1 MRFAVLEIADT
12 SARPFS
18 LGKAN
23 PLRYYFKVIIMIADC
38 DLLGSATCICG
49 DCFIV
54 GYSKQYFLILAARAL
69 NLACG
74 EIIAQLC
81 IV

>member
-1 MRFAVLEIADT
+1 MLEIADT
-12 SARPFS
+12 SARPFC

-38 DLLGSATCICG
+38 DLLGSAIYICG
-49 DCFIV
+49 NCFIV
-54 GYSKQYFLILAARAL
+54 GYSKQYILILTARAL
-69 NLACG
+69 NSACG

-81 IV
+81 II